1 MSANG
6 FTIETG
12 EGAIHIEVKINAVR
26 VFTIQ
31 YDGESGLAEIVLDP
45 DEAREL
51 ARMLNI
57 IATVAEGNK

>member
-1 MSANG
+1 MSANK
-6 FTIETG
+6 FIVETG
-12 EGAIHIEVKINAVR
+12 EGIMRVEAKMNAVR
-26 VFTIQ
+26 VYTIQ
-31 YDGESGLAEIVLDP
+31 FNSENGFAEIWLDP